1 MNTSSS
7 SMVVMAPPP
16 PPPPTTTTSSLSLSN
31 NGYMVQYKRTRR
43 GRVRRIV
50 REAYLR
56 DDIPC
61 GFMECDYCREG
72 LQDDDEVESAAAA
85 AAGYSNN
92 DNNTN
97 AMSIEYGNII

>member
-1 MNTSSS
+1 MGIWYNI
-7 SMVVMAPPP
+7 
-16 PPPPTTTTSSLSLSN
+16 
-31 NGYMVQYKRTRR
+31 R
-43 GRVRRIV
+43 GLGGV
-50 REAYLR
+50 E
-56 DDIPC
+56 
-61 GFMECDYCREG
+61 EG